1 MFERLDQI
9 EARYDE
15 LTQALASPEIMND
28 SARYQKTAKAH
39 AEISAI
45 VEKYREYKD
54 LKKGIADSKAVL
66 ADEKDPEMRAY
77 AQEELDKLEARV
89 AGIEEELK
97 VLLLPKDPNDEKDVI
112 LEIRAGTGGDEATL
126 FAAEMFRMYT
136 RYAETQGWK
145 VEVLSTS
152 ESGVGGLKEV
162 IALIEGQRVYSRLK
176 YESGVHRV
184 QRVPATEQQGR
195 VHTSAVTVA
204 VLPEAEDVDIKI
216 EAKDLRIDTFC
227 SSGPG
232 GQSVNTTYSAV
243 RITHIPTNTVVS
255 CQDEKSQIK
264 NREKGMRVLRSRLY
278 EMEMQ
283 KQQDALAKERKA
295 MVGSGD
301 RSEKIRTYNFPQ
313 NRVTD
318 HRIGL
323 TIHQLAEVMD
333 GKLQPIVDALVTH
346 YQAEKMKQETNN
358 GIAKKARV
366 RVQRDGDWIEG
377 EAAMNGAG
385 PELRTAKAGKTPL
398 TPDDALE
405 IFENGRWAPIPY
417 EKLRSRLAT

>member
-9 EARYDE
+9 EARYEE
-15 LTQALASPEIMND
+15 LTQALSSPVIIGD
-28 SARYQKTAKAH
+28 SAKYQKTAKAH
-39 AEISAI
+39 SEIADI
-45 VEKYREYKD
+45 VEKYREFKD
-54 LKKGIADSKAVL
+54 LKKGIVESKAVL

-77 AQEELDKLEARV
+77 AEEELAKLEPRV
-89 AGIEEELK
+89 SIIEEELK
-97 VLLLPKDPNDEKDVI
+97 FLLLPKDPNDEKNVI

-126 FAAEMFRMYT
+126 FAAEMFRMYD
-136 RYAETQGWK
+136 RYAESQRWK
-145 VEVLSTS
+145 VEVLSSS
-152 ESGVGGLKEV
+152 ESAAGGLKEV
-162 IALIEGQRVYSRLK
+162 IALIEGKGVYSRLK

-195 VHTSAVTVA
+195 VHTSAITVA

-216 EAKDLRIDTFC
+216 DAKDLRVDTFC

-264 NREKGMRVLRSRLY
+264 NREKAMRVLRSRLY
-278 EMEMQ
+278 EVEMQ
-283 KQQDALAKERKA
+283 KQQDALAKERKS

-313 NRVTD
+313 NRITD

-323 TIHQLAEVMD
+323 TIHQLPETMD
-333 GKLQPIVDALVTH
+333 GKLQPVIDALITH
-346 YQAEKMKQETNN
+346 YQAERLK
-358 GIAKKARV
+358 G
-366 RVQRDGDWIEG
+366 EG
-377 EAAMNGAG
+377 GMVM
-385 PELRTAKAGKTPL
+385 
-398 TPDDALE
+398 
-405 IFENGRWAPIPY
+405 
-417 EKLRSRLAT
+417 

>member
-9 EARYDE
+9 EARYQE
-15 LTQALASPEIMND
+15 LERALASPEVISD
-28 SARYQKTAKAH
+28 SGRYQKTAKAH
-39 AEISAI
+39 SELAPV

-54 LKKGIADSKAVL
+54 LRRGIEDSKAVL
-66 ADEKDPEMRAY
+66 AEENDAEIRAY
-77 AQEELDKLEARV
+77 AQEELEKLEERATR
-89 AGIEEELK
+89 AEEELK
-97 VLLLPKDPNDEKDVI
+97 VLLLPKDPNDEKNVV

-136 RYAETQGWK
+136 RYAETQRWK

-162 IALIEGQRVYSRLK
+162 IAIIEGDRVYSRLK

-184 QRVPATEQQGR
+184 QRVPETEQQGR

-243 RITHIPTNTVVS
+243 RVTHIPTGVVVS

-264 NREKGMRVLRSRLY
+264 NREKAMRVLRSRLY
-278 EMEMQ
+278 EIELQ
-283 KQQDALAKERKA
+283 KQQEQLAKERRA
-295 MVGSGD
+295 MVGTGD

-323 TIHQLAEVMD
+323 TLHQLGDVID
-333 GKLQPIVDALVTH
+333 GKLQPIIDALVTH
-346 YQAEKMKQETNN
+346 YQAEKLRQET
-358 GIAKKARV
+358 
-366 RVQRDGDWIEG
+366 
-377 EAAMNGAG
+377 GAG
-385 PELRTAKAGKTPL
+385 
-398 TPDDALE
+398 D
-405 IFENGRWAPIPY
+405 
-417 EKLRSRLAT
+417 

>member
-9 EARYDE
+9 EARYEE
-15 LTQALASPEIMND
+15 LTNALASPDIVND
-28 SARYQKTAKAH
+28 SAKYQKTAKAH
-39 AEISAI
+39 AEISAM

-54 LKKGIADSKAVL
+54 LRKGIAESKAIVV
-66 ADEKDPEMRAY
+66 DEKDAEMRVY
-77 AQEELDKLEARV
+77 AQEELDQLEARV
-89 AGIEEELK
+89 GAVEADLK
-97 VLLLPKDPNDEKDVI
+97 VLLLPKDPNDEKNII

-126 FAAEMFRMYT
+126 FAAEIFRMYT
-136 RYAETQGWK
+136 RYAETQRWK
-145 VEVLSTS
+145 VEVLSSS
-152 ESGVGGLKEV
+152 ESSAGGLKEV
-162 IALIEGQRVYSRLK
+162 IAIIEGNRVFSQLK

-264 NREKGMRVLRSRLY
+264 NREKGMRVLRARLY
-278 EMEMQ
+278 ELEME
-283 KQQDALAKERKA
+283 KQQDALAKERRA
-295 MVGSGD
+295 MVKSGD

-313 NRVTD
+313 NRLTD

-323 TIHQLAEVMD
+323 TLHQLGDVMD
-333 GKLQPIVDALVTH
+333 GRLQPLIEALTTH
-346 YQAEKMKQETNN
+346 YQAERLK
-358 GIAKKARV
+358 G
-366 RVQRDGDWIEG
+366 EG
-377 EAAMNGAG
+377 GMVM
-385 PELRTAKAGKTPL
+385 
-398 TPDDALE
+398 
-405 IFENGRWAPIPY
+405 
-417 EKLRSRLAT
+417 

>member
-9 EARYDE
+9 EARYEE
-15 LTQALASPEIMND
+15 LTRALASPEVIHD
-28 SARYQKTAKAH
+28 SAKYQKTAKAH
-39 AEISAI
+39 SEIAQ
-45 VEKYREYKD
+45 VTEKYREYKD
-54 LKKGIADSKAVL
+54 LTRGIAESKAML
-66 ADEKDPEMRAY
+66 ATEKDAEMRAY
-77 AQEELDKLEARV
+77 AQEELDKLQARV
-89 AGIEEELK
+89 GAIEEELK

-126 FAAEMFRMYT
+126 FAAELFRMYT
-136 RYAETQGWK
+136 RFAETQRWK

-152 ESGVGGLKEV
+152 ESAVGGVKEV
-162 IALIEGQRVYSRLK
+162 IALIQGQRVYSRLK

-283 KQQDALAKERKA
+283 KQQDALAKERKQ

-313 NRVTD
+313 NRVSD

-323 TIHQLAEVMD
+323 TIHQLQEVMD
-333 GKLQPIVDALVTH
+333 GKLQPLIDPLVAH
-346 YQAEKMKQETNN
+346 FQE
-358 GIAKKARV
+358 
-366 RVQRDGDWIEG
+366 
-377 EAAMNGAG
+377 
-385 PELRTAKAGKTPL
+385 
-398 TPDDALE
+398 
-405 IFENGRWAPIPY
+405 
-417 EKLRSRLAT
+417 EKLKHETDGAA

>member
-9 EARYDE
+9 EARYEE
-15 LTQALASPEIMND
+15 LTNALASPDIVND
-28 SARYQKTAKAH
+28 SAKYQKTAKAH
-39 AEISAI
+39 AEVAPI

-54 LKKGIADSKAVL
+54 LTKGIAESKAVL
-66 ADEKDPEMRAY
+66 ADEKDPDMRAY
-77 AQEELDKLEARV
+77 AQEELTQLEERLIRV
-89 AGIEEELK
+89 EEELK
-97 VLLLPKDPNDEKDVI
+97 VLLLAKDPNDEKNVI

-126 FAAEMFRMYT
+126 FAAEIFRMYT
-136 RYAETQGWK
+136 RFAERQRWK

-152 ESGVGGLKEV
+152 ESSVGGLKEV
-162 IALIEGQRVYSRLK
+162 IAIIEGNRVYSQLK

-184 QRVPATEQQGR
+184 QRVPATQHKGR

-278 EMEMQ
+278 EIEMQ
-283 KQQDALAKERKA
+283 KQQEALAKERKA

-313 NRVTD
+313 NRLTD
-318 HRIGL
+318 HRIGF
-323 TIHQLAEVMD
+323 TIHQLEQVMD
-333 GKLQPIVDALVTH
+333 GKLQPIIDALTTH
-346 YQAEKMKQETNN
+346 YQAEKMKQET
-358 GIAKKARV
+358 ASV
-366 RVQRDGDWIEG
+366 V
-377 EAAMNGAG
+377 
-385 PELRTAKAGKTPL
+385 
-398 TPDDALE
+398 
-405 IFENGRWAPIPY
+405 
-417 EKLRSRLAT
+417 